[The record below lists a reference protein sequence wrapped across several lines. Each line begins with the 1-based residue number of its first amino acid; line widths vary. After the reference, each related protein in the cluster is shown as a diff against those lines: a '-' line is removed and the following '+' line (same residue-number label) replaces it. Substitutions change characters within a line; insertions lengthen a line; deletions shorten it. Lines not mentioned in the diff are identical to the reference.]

1 MANNVKDK
9 SIPIQLD
16 RERNLKFDLNAFI
29 ELEEKYGSIDDAF
42 KSLEG
47 GRIKAIRTILWAG
60 LLHEDENLT
69 EKRVGALVTVD
80 KLNEITD
87 KLTEAINKALPT
99 GDPKNPQT
107 PALDTP

>member
-29 ELEEKYGSIDDAF
+29 ELEEKYGSIDDVF

-47 GRIKAIRTILWAG
+47 GRIKG
-60 LLHEDENLT
+60 F
-69 EKRVGALVTVD
+69 
-80 KLNEITD
+80 
-87 KLTEAINKALPT
+87 
-99 GDPKNPQT
+99 NP
-107 PALDTP
+107 L